1 VIVAVREIAEVPGL
15 TVSDIRGF
23 PRGRGRASPREAGID
38 LFDSFEMTKIECV
51 VADDVAPGVIEA
63 IARAAHTG
71 NSGDG
76 KIFVSE
82 VQDAISIRTRK
93 RGTEAL

>member
-1 VIVAVREIAEVPGL
+1 
-15 TVSDIRGF
+15 
-23 PRGRGRASPREAGID
+23 
-38 LFDSFEMTKIECV
+38 MTKIECV